1 MEGILKNRAGWRSI
15 EYHNRGLIKK
25 KYIIA
30 FIYVWYVNSYHTYLE
45 FVIRNEKNMNADLK

>member
-25 KYIIA
+25 YILLLLSM
-30 FIYVWYVNSYHTYLE
+30 YG
-45 FVIRNEKNMNADLK
+45 M